1 MNTTYINHNCYQ
13 SSEVVVPYSL
23 SLVSLDVLL
32 PESDFDLADL
42 HKCMGDSHQHFIL

>member
-1 MNTTYINHNCYQ
+1 MNSTYMNHNCYQ
-13 SSEVVVPYSL
+13 SSEVAPYFL